1 MESAVSNTLTI
12 IAFAVGSGSAVCW
25 MLLRLAESRAG
36 RRLSGASRSGDTYA
50 DSVAWNFTEGSGSGD
65 GGLGCSSGSDGG
77 GCEAGG
83 SDAGGGDG
91 GGGAD

>member
-36 RRLSGASRSGDTYA
+36 RRLSGASRGGDTYA
-50 DSVAWNFTEGSGSGD
+50 DSVVWNFAEGSGSGD
-65 GGLGCSSGSDGG
+65 GLGCSSGSDGG